1 LTAPAT
7 STANVDMD
15 FDEQRLHDPSDL
27 GGRDPSKECS
37 SCGIHRRCPATS
49 SLTSPSPSPLTSH
62 HSSQVVV
69 EGAAILAVV
78 IVDVDLIVDPGR

>member
-1 LTAPAT
+1 MTWTDGL
-7 STANVDMD
+7 
-15 FDEQRLHDPSDL
+15 SDH
-27 GGRDPSKECS
+27 S
-37 SCGIHRRCPATS
+37 SQILDVTWAVTWA
-49 SLTSPSPSPLTSH
+49 SH